1 MWLLTFCFLSLP
13 NTNVEPE
20 RGAFINKHLLRI
32 YGYSLK
38 EETLETLR
46 IIKYYII
53 EKDGI
58 CNVNVT
64 KEMINSCENARS
76 CYDAHLLE
84 QRQQEELTIAEIEA
98 EKVQVDVKESVDV
111 LNQEIEILVKG
122 IEIAQ
127 RSITEGN
134 EELGEIMRSKTI
146 DHEKLLG
153 CQSKIIGV
161 KRKAELSPDK
171 KEIEAKKKAC

>member
-1 MWLLTFCFLSLP
+1 
-13 NTNVEPE
+13 
-20 RGAFINKHLLRI
+20 
-32 YGYSLK
+32 
-38 EETLETLR
+38 
-46 IIKYYII
+46 
-53 EKDGI
+53 
-58 CNVNVT
+58 
-64 KEMINSCENARS
+64 MINSCENARS

-122 IEIAQ
+122 IEIAE